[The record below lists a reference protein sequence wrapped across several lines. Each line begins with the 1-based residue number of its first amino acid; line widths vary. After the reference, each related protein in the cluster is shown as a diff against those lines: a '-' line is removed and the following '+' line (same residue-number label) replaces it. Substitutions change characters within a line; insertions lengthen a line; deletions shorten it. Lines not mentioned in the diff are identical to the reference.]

1 MNLINL
7 NQRKNLEKQDGGK
20 KIKNL
25 LLQNQPALLEENE
38 INDLLKFIFL
48 DYNYSP
54 EKLLYYFSK
63 FIILNNFYNLN
74 FI

>member
-7 NQRKNLEKQDGGK
+7 TQRKNLEKQDGGK

-25 LLQNQPALLEENE
+25 LLQNQPTLLEEND

>member
-7 NQRKNLEKQDGGK
+7 TQRKNLEKLDGEK

>member
-7 NQRKNLEKQDGGK
+7 TQRKNLEKQDGGK